1 MAAVVKT
8 AIQIDDEMYMKG
20 QEIVNRLIKENE
32 LLRDVLELQA
42 CRSELAQRSVIE
54 KTDEGVQ
61 TEL

>member
-8 AIQIDDEMYMKG
+8 AIEIDDEMYVKG
-20 QEIVNRLIKENE
+20 QEVVNRLIKENE

-42 CRSELAQRSVIE
+42 CRSELAQRSVIQ
-54 KTDEGVQ
+54 KADECIQ